1 VSRAAATRHR
11 ILVVTDEP
19 LAERLAGPGIRALS
33 IATELGTEH
42 DVRLVSTQACRLSR
56 PGLDCREVPYRRLR
70 AEVDWAEVV
79 VLQGY
84 VLQNAPWLADSG
96 TVLVVDLYD
105 PLHLEQLA
113 MGDSSAAGERA
124 ANVAATVRV
133 LDTQVMCGD
142 FFLCASEQQRHFWLG
157 HLAALGRLNVTN
169 YDADPTA
176 RSLVAVC
183 PFGLPAEPPVRTGP
197 ALKGVVPGIGP
208 DDKVVLWAGGVYN
221 WFDPVSLVRA
231 VDIVRRSRPE
241 VRLYFLGMSHPAPQ
255 VPRMRVATETRA
267 LAESLGL
274 VGTHVFF
281 NSGWVPYERRQD
293 FLLEADA
300 GVSTH
305 VEHLETIYS
314 FRTRI
319 MDYLWAGLPIV
330 ATGGDSLSDLVEREG
345 LGVTVPERDPVA
357 IAAALEKVLG
367 DEEFAAACRDRI
379 AAVAPRFT
387 WRESLAPLL
396 DFCRDPRQAP
406 DRRAGTAPTG
416 RSPLGPVETG
426 YRPSVRGDLRLIG
439 EYYRH
444 GGVREVLRRV
454 GGRVRG
460 RVTGRVRGRVRK
472 AR

>member
-1 VSRAAATRHR
+1 VSGAVGGRHR

-19 LAERLAGPGIRALS
+19 LTERLAGPGIRALA
-33 IATELGTEH
+33 IATELGAEH
-42 DVRLVSTQACRLSR
+42 DVRLVSTRACRLTR
-56 PGLDCREVPYRRLR
+56 PGIDCREVPYRGLR
-70 AEVDWAEVV
+70 AEVRWSDVV

-84 VLQNAPWLADSG
+84 VLQSAPWLADSG
-96 TVLVVDLYD
+96 KALVVDLYD

-113 MGDSSAAGERA
+113 MGDSAEGGRRD

-133 LDTQVMCGD
+133 LDTQIMCGD

-169 YDADPTA
+169 YDADPTG
-176 RSLVAVC
+176 RSLIAVC
-183 PFGLPAEPPVRTGP
+183 PFGLPADPPVRTGP
-197 ALKGVVPGIGP
+197 AVKGVVPGIGP
-208 DDKVVLWAGGVYN
+208 DDKLVLWAGGVYN

-231 VDIVRRSRPE
+231 VDIVRRDRPE

-255 VPRMRVATETRA
+255 VPRMRVATETRE
-267 LAESLGL
+267 LADSLGL
-274 VGTHVFF
+274 TDTHVFF
-281 NSGWVPYERRQD
+281 NSGWVPYEERQN

-305 VEHLETIYS
+305 VNHLETTYS

-345 LGVTVPERDPVA
+345 LGVAVPERDPDA

-367 DEEFAAACRDRI
+367 DEAFAAACRDRI

-387 WRESLAPLL
+387 WARALAPLRE
-396 DFCRDPRQAP
+396 FCRDPRQAP
-406 DRRAGTAPTG
+406 DRLAGTAPAAG

-426 YRPSVRGDLRLIG
+426 YEPSVRGDLRLFA

-454 GGRVRG
+454 RG
-460 RVTGRVRGRVRK
+460 RVTKGR
-472 AR
+472 